1 MTEEELML
9 FYILAQMAP
18 GKTGAQRWNMLQDF
32 GFDAFGQPQEFVAE
46 EFVPDPTPYVRN
58 PVADMYGS
66 NEGYRQVFASILN
79 NVDPESAVDQAIKS
93 GLLQAPSAYDSKTP
107 NPYEIARQFAQRE
120 IENEMELVD
129 WEQKTGAER
138 AQFLEKQNRLRQEF
152 EQKRPLSFDDL
163 RGVSAYEQMG
173 APTVDELM
181 EMSAQQRAGWESSR
195 PPARGSLP
203 DMARMYGER
212 VVRQGP
218 APSAPTREPRL
229 PQQDIF
235 KNKKYA
241 DALRARLGERVA
253 QAQQTYVP
261 TERSTAALRNL
272 ALMRILG
279 E

>member
-93 GLLQAPSAYDSKTP
+93 GLLQEPIAYDSKTP

-241 DALRARLGERVA
+241 DALRARLGERIA